1 MVEYALYRPQ
11 GVDFGFRLRAQ
22 RRRSDDP
29 HTTTGK
35 FDGGRSPAH
44 REEPVELA
52 ERSGLS
58 DEGAC
63 YTRVFG
69 YTHLEKVTTSGVI

>member
-29 HTTTGK
+29 HTTTGE

-44 REEPVELA
+44 REEPVEFA
-52 ERSGLS
+52 ERPTLS
-58 DEGAC
+58 NQGAC
-63 YTRVFG
+63 HTRVIE